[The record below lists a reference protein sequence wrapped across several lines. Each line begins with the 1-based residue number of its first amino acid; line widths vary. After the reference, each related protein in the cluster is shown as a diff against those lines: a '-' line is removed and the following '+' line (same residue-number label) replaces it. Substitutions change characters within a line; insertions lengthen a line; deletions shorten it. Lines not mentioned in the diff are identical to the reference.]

1 MEDRRHENVPDDVVA
16 RAKAAFETQTS
27 GPLAALVFD
36 SALEERSPA
45 AERRLRFVFGSVCVE
60 MSVTGAGAWRTI
72 RGQVVPGSL
81 GVQLEHEGTGVAPN
95 QEVPEGHFGFERV
108 PRGLVRLRL
117 DDPDGS
123 ASAHT
128 EWFLV

>member
-1 MEDRRHENVPDDVVA
+1 MEDHRHESVPDDVVA
-16 RAKAAFETQTS
+16 RAKAALETQAS

-36 SALEERSPA
+36 SALEEGPPA

-81 GVQLEHEGTGVAPN
+81 RVQLEREGTGVAPN
-95 QEVPEGHFGFERV
+95 QEVAEGHFGFGRV
-108 PRGLVRLRL
+108 PRGLMRLRL

-123 ASAHT
+123 PSAHS